1 MLYALNVEYGYD
13 LAIVDRMLP
22 IIDGLTIIKA
32 MRRKEIRIPIIITT
46 GMSAIDERIEGL
58 DGGAD
63 DYLVKP
69 FHIRE
74 LLARVRALT
83 RRPAKIQTTDI
94 LNYADLELV
103 KSSRKVSSPDRTII
117 LTAKESELLYVLMR
131 KPETLYTR
139 EQLILKIWGADSEV
153 ELGNVDNYISF
164 LRKRLKELKS
174 SCEIKTVYGAGY
186 KLEKKNVR

>member
-1 MLYALNVEYGYD
+1 M
-13 LAIVDRMLP
+13 
-22 IIDGLTIIKA
+22 
-32 MRRKEIRIPIIITT
+32 
-46 GMSAIDERIEGL
+46 
-58 DGGAD
+58 
-63 DYLVKP
+63 
-69 FHIRE
+69 
-74 LLARVRALT
+74 T

-94 LNYADLELV
+94 LNYADLELD

>member
-1 MLYALNVEYGYD
+1 
-13 LAIVDRMLP
+13 
-22 IIDGLTIIKA
+22 
-32 MRRKEIRIPIIITT
+32 MRRKGIRIPIIITT

-74 LLARVRALT
+74 SCQVRALT

-94 LNYADLELV
+94 LNYADLELD

-139 EQLILKIWGADSEV
+139 EQLILKIWGAD
-153 ELGNVDNYISF
+153 LN
-164 LRKRLKELKS
+164 R
-174 SCEIKTVYGAGY
+174 
-186 KLEKKNVR
+186 